1 MGFPQIFQRHNITW
15 DVKPNHYE
23 ELQGGNVF
31 WSPCLC
37 GSQSESVHGLLS
49 LIVFRNFL
57 LTDTL
62 IIG

>member
-1 MGFPQIFQRHNITW
+1 MGFPQSFQRHDITW

-23 ELQGGNVF
+23 EWQGGDVF

-37 GSQSESVHGLLS
+37 GSQFESVHGLLS
-49 LIVFRNFL
+49 FIVFRNFL